1 MLPPPPTTRPAL
13 PPPPRRGA
21 VLDDSPRPASASF
34 CTRCAGCHDSGSL
47 SLSIYIY
54 SFAPKS
60 SLPSFSFDLL
70 KDPQRGS
77 FLARLV
83 RLARRMVGFSTRKIA
98 FVRISIGCCRPRIRA
113 LRFRVSLVGSER
125 EPEASPSAVGSVSRA
140 SGRNAAHT
148 RAPHWRANRINTRA
162 DAYNGERWGRDVGRR
177 SGPTSC
183 RGPCHVAPRPCT
195 STQRTGCA
203 LS

>member
-1 MLPPPPTTRPAL
+1 MARRGTGPQSSHSMLPPPPTTRPAL

-47 SLSIYIY
+47 SLSTP
-54 SFAPKS
+54 PKS
-60 SLPSFSFDLL
+60 ALPSFSLSLSLDLL
-70 KDPQRGS
+70 DPQRFFSRPSRLSRSSHGRSSSVSTGRILWRSYVGS
-77 FLARLV
+77 V
-83 RLARRMVGFSTRKIA
+83 
-98 FVRISIGCCRPRIRA
+98 GCCRARIRA
-113 LRFRVSLVGSER
+113 RRFRLVGSER

-162 DAYNGERWGRDVGRR
+162 DAYNGE
-177 SGPTSC
+177 
-183 RGPCHVAPRPCT
+183 
-195 STQRTGCA
+195 
-203 LS
+203 